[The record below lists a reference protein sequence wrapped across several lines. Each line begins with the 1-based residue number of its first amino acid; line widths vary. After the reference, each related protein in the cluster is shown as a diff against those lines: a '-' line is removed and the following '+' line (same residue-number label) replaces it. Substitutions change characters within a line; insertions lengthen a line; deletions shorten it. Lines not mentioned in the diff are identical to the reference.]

1 MGGLI
6 VNPFTLLWSFYGRI
20 GRLAYLGG
28 FFLVIALVV
37 AGIFGIVYLIEA
49 LGYVMQGQP
58 KTLTREGELL
68 VGYSIIVGGVLLLWA
83 KLALAA
89 KRFHDLGNTGWLCLL
104 LFIPLVG
111 LIAFIY
117 LLFAR
122 GNDHDNKI
130 VSQFE

>member
-1 MGGLI
+1 M
-6 VNPFTLLWSFYGRI
+6 NPLTLLWSFYGHI

-28 FFLVIALVV
+28 TLLIIALVAV
-37 AGIFGIVYLIEA
+37 GIFGIGYLIQA
-49 LGYVMQGQP
+49 LGYVIQGQP

-68 VGYSIIVGGVLLLWA
+68 IVSAIIVGGILITWA

-117 LLFAR
+117 LLFVR

>member
-1 MGGLI
+1 M
-6 VNPFTLLWSFYGRI
+6 NPFQLLWSFYGRI

-28 FFLVIALVV
+28 TLLIIALVV
-37 AGIFGIVYLIEA
+37 VGIFGLGYLIQA
-49 LGYVMQGQP
+49 LGYAIQGQP
-58 KTLTREGELL
+58 KTLTREGEILI
-68 VGYSIIVGGVLLLWA
+68 VSAIIVGGILITWA

-122 GNDHDNKI
+122 GDDHNYKI

>member
-1 MGGLI
+1 M
-6 VNPFTLLWSFYGRI
+6 NPFQLLWSFYGRI

-28 FFLVIALVV
+28 TLLIIALVV
-37 AGIFGIVYLIEA
+37 VGIFGLGYLIQA
-49 LGYVMQGQP
+49 LGYAIQGQP
-58 KTLTREGELL
+58 KTLTREGEALI
-68 VGYSIIVGGVLLLWA
+68 VSAIIVGGILITWA

-122 GNDHDNKI
+122 GDDHNYKI